1 MQRNKTL
8 YDLALERN
16 LEEGLQKGIELGA
29 EEGETRASRAAVTEL
44 AEAKF
49 GPLPAEV
56 SERVAATDDRALLRR
71 WLIAAGTTAALAEF
85 RAVTGL

>member
-16 LEEGLQKGIELGA
+16 REEGIELGS

-49 GPLPAEV
+49 GPLPAELSV
-56 SERVAATDDRALLRR
+56 RVAATDDRALLRR
-71 WLIAAGTTAALAEF
+71 WLIAAGTTATLAEF
-85 RAVTGL
+85 RAATGL